1 VKVDR
6 ARIKELIEQKKR
18 RLQLY
23 YDREAEM
30 LSQDGVKSYSI
41 GSRNLSR
48 YDTALKDIQDK
59 IKALE
64 DEIAQ
69 LEAALQ
75 GIKPRK
81 AIGVLPRDW

>member
-1 VKVDR
+1 MNR
-6 ARIKELIEQKKR
+6 AKIKEQIERKKK

-30 LSQDGVKSYSI
+30 LSQDGVKSYAI
-41 GSRNLSR
+41 GSRNLTR

-59 IKALE
+59 IKSLE
-64 DEIAQ
+64 REIEQ
-69 LEAALQ
+69 LEATLA

-81 AIGVLPRDW
+81 AVGVVPRDW